1 MPKPDQSEIPT
12 LSARNEVLY
21 VSETAPPDGGETDP
35 TNYTVVGLQEESSL
49 SSEREEI
56 RGSNKLQTFGSV
68 HLGDGNFSMDLTC
81 ERPVERDSGHEMIR
95 KNHYA
100 NSAPPLHFLL
110 LTFDDSGTAVE
121 AIWGAVKVP
130 SYERGSSNNET
141 ATFSATLAGDL
152 TPTFEDNP

>member
-1 MPKPDQSEIPT
+1 MPKPDQSGIPT

-35 TNYTVVGLQEESSL
+35 TNYTLVGLPQETPL

-56 RGSNKLQTFGSV
+56 RGSNKLQTFKSV
-68 HLGDGNFSMDLTC
+68 HLGDGSFSMDLTC
-81 ERPVERDSGHEMIR
+81 ERPVERDSGQTMIR
-95 KNHYA
+95 ENHFA
-100 NSAPPLHFLL
+100 DSPPSLHFLL

-121 AIWGAVKVP
+121 AIWGKVKVP
-130 SYERGSSNNET
+130 GYDRGSSNNEK

-152 TPTFEDNP
+152 APTFEDNP